1 MTTSSSPDI
10 AQNARDYARIEAAI
24 LYLEE
29 HFRDQPRLDEM
40 SRQAGLDPHHF
51 QRLFR
56 RWAGISPKRFG
67 QFLTLDYARAQLE
80 ASASILDAAYDAGL
94 SGPSRLHD
102 LFVTYEAM
110 SPGAFKRGGAGVDIA
125 WGVHPSPFGP
135 CFVGRTGRGIC
146 ALGFADGDADSDI
159 QAVRAEFERRWPAA
173 RFHEDAHA
181 TAPVAA
187 RIFQARSA
195 GGFQPRPAG
204 GDAVRLA
211 VCGTNFQLKV
221 WEALLRIPPG
231 RITSYQALAQA
242 LGLPRSA
249 RAVGGA
255 VAANPISWLIPCHRV
270 IRRTGR
276 FSNYEWG
283 PARKRA
289 MLGWEAAWFGAAE
302 PDDAG
307 PAGGISPAS
316 PAPRG

>member
-1 MTTSSSPDI
+1 MTATSEDMGMDI

-24 LYLEE
+24 LYLEA
-29 HFRDQPRLDEM
+29 HYRDQPGLDEVA
-40 SRQAGLDPHHF
+40 RAGGLSPHHF

-67 QFLTLDYARAQLE
+67 QFLTLDYAKAQLE
-80 ASASILDAAYDAGL
+80 ASATLLDAAYDAGL

-110 SPGAFKRGGAGVDIA
+110 SPGAFKRGGGGVDIA

-135 CFVGRTGRGIC
+135 CFVGLTERGIC
-146 ALGFADGDADSDI
+146 ALGFAGGDNG
-159 QAVRAEFERRWPAA
+159 AVRAEFERRWPAA
-173 RFHEDAHA
+173 RFHQDRTA

-187 RIFQARSA
+187 RIFCGQPS
-195 GGFQPRPAG
+195 GGAP
-204 GDAVRLA
+204 LWLL

-231 RITSYQALAQA
+231 RITSYHA
-242 LGLPRSA
+242 LGQSLGLSRSA

-255 VAANPISWLIPCHRV
+255 VAANPISYLIPCHRV

-283 PARKRA
+283 PNRKRV
-289 MLGWEAAWFGAAE
+289 MLGWEAAHFGTASDAA
-302 PDDAG
+302 
-307 PAGGISPAS
+307 
-316 PAPRG
+316 